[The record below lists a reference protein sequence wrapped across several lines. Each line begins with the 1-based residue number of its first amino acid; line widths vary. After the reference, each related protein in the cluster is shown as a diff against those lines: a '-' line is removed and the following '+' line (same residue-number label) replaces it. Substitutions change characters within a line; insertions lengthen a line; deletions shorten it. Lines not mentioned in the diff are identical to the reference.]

1 MEGCGCDAAA
11 LTSAFSHGTNQARV
25 RGYESVAIAGA
36 PVIS

>member
-1 MEGCGCDAAA
+1 MEGCRCDAAA

-25 RGYESVAIAGA
+25 RGYESVAIVGA